1 MGVVPSDVA
10 IGVTVV
16 ALFVPQV
23 LALIISDAASL
34 IPDLRSLIRG
44 NHEQRVRFG
53 IGGTGAYLYYSWRY
67 AFRHRRRPWGALTHE
82 EKLAQNPTRMGV
94 TGSGSGGVIRAGV
107 AS

>member
-53 IGGTGAYLYYSWRY
+53 IGGTGAYLYYGWRY

-82 EKLAQNPTRMGV
+82 EKLALPSRISRPGC
-94 TGSGSGGVIRAGV
+94 G
-107 AS
+107 